1 MITNDENLLEGM
13 EEIFHHGPTDI
24 SDLFTSV
31 MISVLSA
38 CLKEKIHRSVKQ

>member
-1 MITNDENLLEGM
+1 MTTNDENLLEDM

-38 CLKEKIHRSVKQ
+38 CLNIGDKPQRTT